1 MPKKAAGLTVRRVE
15 GEKRPGM
22 YADGNNLYLHVAP
35 TGAKS
40 WVLRYT
46 TDGRR
51 RDMGLGPVRLYSLA
65 EARVRAFALCRQ
77 IAEGGDPLAERQ
89 SRKSAARLDR
99 AREMS
104 FSACAAAYVE
114 AHAAGWRGPRNRDQ
128 WESSLR
134 TYAHSLDKIPVA
146 EIDVALVMKV
156 LDPIWAKKSETASRV
171 RARIEAVLDWAATR
185 GYRQGDNPAR
195 WRGHLENLLPRV
207 TKVRAV
213 EHHAAMQY
221 AEIAEFMQD
230 LRRQAGIIARAL
242 EFCIL
247 TGTRS
252 GEVLGARWDEFDDAA
267 RLWIIPAPRTKS
279 GREHRVPLSDAAA
292 TVVRSMAAV
301 RVSDFVFPGAR
312 LGRPLSR
319 MAFHELLRKMRP
331 AGTVTA
337 HGFRSTF
344 RDWAA
349 EKTNFP
355 SEIAEMALGHAVG
368 DAVERAY
375 RRSDQFDKR
384 RALAD
389 SWAAYCD
396 GDAGA
401 IVLPLRREAF

>member
-1 MPKKAAGLTVRRVE
+1 MPKKAAGLTVRKVE

-46 TDGRR
+46 ADGRR

-77 IAEGGDPLAERQ
+77 IAEGGHPLAERQ
-89 SRKSAARLDR
+89 ARKSAARLDK

-104 FSACAAAYVE
+104 FGACAAAYVE
-114 AHAAGWRGPRNRDQ
+114 AHAAGWRGPKNREQ

-146 EIDVALVMKV
+146 EIDVALIMRV

-195 WRGHLENLLPRV
+195 WRGHLENLLPKV

-213 EHHAAMQY
+213 EHHAAMPY
-221 AEIAEFMQD
+221 AHIAEFMRE
-230 LRRQAGIIARAL
+230 LRQQAGIIARAL

-252 GEVLGARWDEFDDAA
+252 GEVLGARWEEFDDTAK
-267 RLWIIPAPRTKS
+267 LWIIPAPRTKS
-279 GREHRVPLSDAAA
+279 GREHRVPLSDAAVA
-292 TVVRSMAAV
+292 IVRSMAAV
-301 RVSDFVFPGAR
+301 RVSDYVFPGAR

-331 AGTVTA
+331 AGSVTA

-349 EKTNFP
+349 EQTSFP
-355 SEIAEMALGHAVG
+355 AELAEMALGHQVG

-375 RRSDQFDKR
+375 RRSDQFEKR
-384 RALAD
+384 RTLAEA
-389 SWAAYCD
+389 WAAYCD
-396 GDAGA
+396 GDTGA
-401 IVLPLRREAF
+401 TCCRCGVV